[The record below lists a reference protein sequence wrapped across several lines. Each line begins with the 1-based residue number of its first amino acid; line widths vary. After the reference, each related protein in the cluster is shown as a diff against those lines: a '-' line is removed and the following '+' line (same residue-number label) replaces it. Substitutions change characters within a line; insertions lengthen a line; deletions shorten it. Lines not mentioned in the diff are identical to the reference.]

1 MYLHCVLR
9 RLVTSSTN
17 WQQGFLCWHIASME
31 QAADT
36 AEAAAV
42 DHYFLSP
49 TENISVPVCLQTL
62 GRLMIVLRC
71 ALGLSV
77 GGATQ
82 IAQLQLQIVD
92 NSGYGYTE

>member
-49 TENISVPVCLQTL
+49 TENISVPVCLHTTF
-62 GRLMIVLRC
+62 RR
-71 ALGLSV
+71 
-77 GGATQ
+77 
-82 IAQLQLQIVD
+82 QLKTFLFQSAYRQWED
-92 NSGYGYTE
+92 